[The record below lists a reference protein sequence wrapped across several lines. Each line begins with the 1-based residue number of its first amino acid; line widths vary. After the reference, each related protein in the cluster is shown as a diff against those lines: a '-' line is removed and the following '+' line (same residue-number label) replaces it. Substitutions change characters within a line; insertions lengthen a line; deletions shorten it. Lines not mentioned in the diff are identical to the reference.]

1 MATKTSRPK
10 TKPKPKTAKKLAGKS
25 ARKKTAKKPAQK
37 KPVVKKLAQ
46 KKPAAKR
53 PAQKKPVVKKAAPKK
68 PAVKK
73 PAAARKPVGKKPAAR
88 KKPAVKK
95 LSAKKTAPKKPA
107 VAKKPAGKKVV
118 KKRAVAKPAKA
129 RKAPV
134 QKKSVVKAPAKAAA
148 VKPLGKTA
156 VKPVV
161 VEKPM
166 RAAVVSSTLSKT
178 QAVKKPQETK
188 VTTAAKPGQQ
198 VADAIKKPK
207 MLQREFMLE
216 LAHSIRAAVAPLTRE
231 SRGGEVVGTATSGDA
246 TFELD
251 RVAEKA
257 LLTFLKNARVP
268 VAYYSEDSGY
278 TTFTNA
284 QPQHLLIVDPI
295 DGTRAAKSGFE
306 NCVVSI
312 ASTRVIERPVMADVD
327 SACVVEILGN
337 RVFYAER
344 GKGVRITQDGHVRRF
359 RPGENPGL
367 EALTWSMTVPG
378 RPADL
383 IFPTAAKLL
392 DLTSLKGGF
401 FACNSTSYSLT
412 RLLTNQLD
420 ACVDIANRFYRDI
433 PDLVRD
439 HFINAG
445 RGTVLGIEPY
455 DLAAAL
461 LIVQE
466 GGCIVTDAYGKSF
479 DDLLLLDTSTENMR
493 SMIAASN
500 KAVHAK
506 LISFFDLRVR
516 QWEELLRRRA
526 EHAARIAAQK
536 QQAQPQR

>member
-1 MATKTSRPK
+1 MATKTAKKSKKPVKTKARKPAPKRTKKPAPKRTGKPTSKRAGKPTPKRAGKPAPKKKAPKKTVAKKTVVKKKTTAKAPSKKKPARKTKVSQRPK
-10 TKPKPKTAKKLAGKS
+10 TTAKKKIV
-25 ARKKTAKKPAQK
+25 QK
-37 KPVVKKLAQ
+37 KPVRKKA
-46 KKPAAKR
+46 PATKAGKASTRAKV
-53 PAQKKPVVKKAAPKK
+53 KKPVKKPVKKAVVSSKVSKK
-68 PAVKK
+68 EVSKKSTQTKARPAAAKAAVQPVAPAVKK
-73 PAAARKPVGKKPAAR
+73 PKI
-88 KKPAVKK
+88 
-95 LSAKKTAPKKPA
+95 L
-107 VAKKPAGKKVV
+107 
-118 KKRAVAKPAKA
+118 KREFVLELANAI
-129 RKAPV
+129 
-134 QKKSVVKAPAKAAA
+134 
-148 VKPLGKTA
+148 KTA
-156 VKPVV
+156 V
-161 VEKPM
+161 
-166 RAAVVSSTLSKT
+166 T
-178 QAVKKPQETK
+178 
-188 VTTAAKPGQQ
+188 
-198 VADAIKKPK
+198 
-207 MLQREFMLE
+207 
-216 LAHSIRAAVAPLTRE
+216 PLTRDIKGRE
-231 SRGGEVVGTATSGDA
+231 IVGTATSGDA

-284 QPQHLLIVDPI
+284 QPQHLLIIDPI

-327 SACVVEILGN
+327 SGCVVEILGD

-344 GKGVRITQDGHVRRF
+344 GKGVRVIQDGHLRRF
-359 RPGENPGL
+359 KTGADPGL

-383 IFPTAAKLL
+383 IFPTAAKLM

-412 RLLTNQLD
+412 RLVTNQLD

-433 PDLVRD
+433 PDLVKD

-461 LIVQE
+461 LIAQE
-466 GGCIVTDAYGKSF
+466 AGCTVTDAYGKKF

-493 SMIAASN
+493 SMVAAANES
-500 KAVHAK
+500 VHDK
-506 LISFFDLRVR
+506 LLSFFELRVR

-526 EHAARIAAQK
+526 EHASRLAAQK
-536 QQAQPQR
+536 RTAQRA

>member
-1 MATKTSRPK
+1 M
-10 TKPKPKTAKKLAGKS
+10 
-25 ARKKTAKKPAQK
+25 
-37 KPVVKKLAQ
+37 
-46 KKPAAKR
+46 
-53 PAQKKPVVKKAAPKK
+53 PKK
-68 PAVKK
+68 Q
-73 PAAARKPVGKKPAAR
+73 
-88 KKPAVKK
+88 
-95 LSAKKTAPKKPA
+95 A
-107 VAKKPAGKKVV
+107 VAKRPAGKKVV
-118 KKRAVAKPAKA
+118 KKPVFAKPAKA

-134 QKKSVVKAPAKAAA
+134 QKKSVVKAPPKAAA

-156 VKPVV
+156 VKPVQKPVKV
-161 VEKPM
+161 VKKPI
-166 RAAVVSSTLSKT
+166 RAAVVSSTVSRS
-178 QAVKKPQETK
+178 QVVKKPQKTK
-188 VTTAAKPGQQ
+188 VTTPTKPGQPE
-198 VADAIKKPK
+198 ADSIKKPK
-207 MLQREFMLE
+207 ILQREFMLE
-216 LAHSIRAAVAPLTRE
+216 LANSIRAAAVPLTRE
-231 SRGGEVVGTATSGDA
+231 LRGGEVVGTATSGDV

-257 LLTFLKNARVP
+257 LLTFLKNARTP

-327 SACVVEILGN
+327 SACVLEILGN
-337 RVFYAER
+337 RMFYAER
-344 GKGVRITQDGHVRRF
+344 GKGVRIAQDGHVRRF
-359 RPGENPGL
+359 KPGEDPGL
-367 EALTWSMTVPG
+367 EAMRWSMTVPG

-420 ACVDIANRFYRDI
+420 ACIDIANRFYRDI

-461 LIVQE
+461 LIVEE
-466 GGCIVTDAYGKSF
+466 GGCTVTDAYGKSF

-500 KAVHAK
+500 KAVHQK
-506 LISFFDLRVR
+506 LLSFFDIRVR

-526 EHAARIAAQK
+526 EHAARLAAQK

>member
-1 MATKTSRPK
+1 MATKTSKPK
-10 TKPKPKTAKKLAGKS
+10 TKPKSKTAKNLAGKR
-25 ARKKTAKKPAQK
+25 ARKTSVKKPTQK
-37 KPVVKKLAQ
+37 KPV
-46 KKPAAKR
+46 
-53 PAQKKPVVKKAAPKK
+53 
-68 PAVKK
+68 
-73 PAAARKPVGKKPAAR
+73 
-88 KKPAVKK
+88 
-95 LSAKKTAPKKPA
+95 AKKTAVKKPA
-107 VAKKPAGKKVV
+107 VAKRPAGKKVV
-118 KKRAVAKPAKA
+118 KKPVVAKPVKA
-129 RKAPV
+129 RKAPA
-134 QKKSVVKAPAKAAA
+134 QKKSVVKAPAKPAA

-156 VKPVV
+156 VKPVEKPVKV
-161 VEKPM
+161 VEKPV
-166 RAAVVSSTLSKT
+166 RAAVVSSTVSKT
-178 QAVKKPQETK
+178 QAVKKHQETK
-188 VTTAAKPGQQ
+188 VATATAKSGQQ
-198 VADAIKKPK
+198 VADAVKKPK
-207 MLQREFMLE
+207 ILQREFMLE
-216 LAHSIRAAVAPLTRE
+216 LANSIRAAVAPLTRE

-257 LLTFLKNARVP
+257 LLTFLKNARLP

-327 SACVVEILGN
+327 SACVLEILGN

-344 GKGVRITQDGHVRRF
+344 GKGVRIAQDGHVRRYK
-359 RPGENPGL
+359 PGADPGL

-466 GGCIVTDAYGKSF
+466 GGCVVTDAYGKSF

-500 KAVHAK
+500 KAVHNK
-506 LISFFDLRVR
+506 LLNFFDLRVR

-536 QQAQPQR
+536 QQAQPQRKI